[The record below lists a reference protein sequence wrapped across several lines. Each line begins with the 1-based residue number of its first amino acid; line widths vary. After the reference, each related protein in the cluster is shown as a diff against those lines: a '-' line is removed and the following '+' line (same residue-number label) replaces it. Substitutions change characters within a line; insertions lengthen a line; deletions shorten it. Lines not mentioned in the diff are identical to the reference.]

1 MSDSSVSPARPVSLF
16 TIVLL
21 LGVFSAFLLVVRYYY
36 QPAPVAAQNAAPENL
51 AKDWEWRATAES
63 RRKALQELR
72 AKEAQQAASYAWI
85 DRAAGTVQLPIDRAM
100 ELTVTNYRDRK

>member
-36 QPAPVAAQNAAPENL
+36 QPAPVAAVNAAPENL
-51 AKDWEWRATAES
+51 AKDLEWRATAEA

-72 AKEAQQAASYAWI
+72 EKEAKQAAAYAWI
-85 DRAAGTVQLPIDRAM
+85 DQKAGTVQLPVERAM
-100 ELTVTNYRDRK
+100 ELTVADYRARK